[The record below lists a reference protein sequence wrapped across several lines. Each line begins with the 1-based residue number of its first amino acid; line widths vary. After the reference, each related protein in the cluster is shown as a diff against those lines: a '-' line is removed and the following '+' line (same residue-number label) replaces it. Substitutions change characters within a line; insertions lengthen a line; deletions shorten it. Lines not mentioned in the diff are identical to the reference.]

1 MADSLVTFWR
11 HGFEGSSVE
20 ELERATGLGRSSL
33 YNTFGNKRALFL
45 AALDRYAQAFQEGP
59 LGILMHGTAGLD
71 DLLAFYTAL
80 GGHQD
85 ADAPTGC
92 LMVNSLV
99 ELGSVADPD
108 VQRDLLA
115 PGRYQIRV
123 QATPE
128 GGRVPLNISTD
139 ATVPGDQALLGTA
152 AVVSRRGPGTGR
164 LFQPTADPR
173 FRRTERL
180 IVETP
185 VISKDATI
193 HARLLN
199 KVGQPMEIPVTLSE
213 KLDESLQLR
222 TSVAEI
228 ALAPLAAGEYV
239 VEVAATKG
247 DATER
252 VSYALRIIP

>member
-108 VQRDLLA
+108 VQRRVDAYQAAMRHAFVATLGRAAARGEITPRDVTARAEVLL
-115 PGRYQIRV
+115 
-123 QATPE
+123 T
-128 GGRVPLNISTD
+128 L
-139 ATVPGDQALLGTA
+139 
-152 AVVSRRGPGTGR
+152 
-164 LFQPTADPR
+164 
-173 FRRTERL
+173 
-180 IVETP
+180 
-185 VISKDATI
+185 TI
-193 HARLLN
+193 
-199 KVGQPMEIPVTLSE
+199 G
-213 KLDESLQLR
+213 
-222 TSVAEI
+222 
-228 ALAPLAAGEYV
+228 LAARARGGGLQPALDSITGLV
-239 VEVAATKG
+239 RSWAA
-247 DATER
+247 
-252 VSYALRIIP
+252 